1 MDIKK
6 ITFLI
11 LLVTCTLLSS
21 CNRKQDAVSSLRN
34 FSKELTVS
42 SFDYSDQD
50 WENASER
57 FERICEKL
65 DRRKY
70 SSAQSEE
77 IEKLKARC
85 AKILTERNIANEEEE
100 AGGGASPTPV
110 QTEDSPQENF
120 QETEDASESNS
131 TDLRLSLP
139 LRYINITSPYGTRED
154 CINGKQKEHNGIDLL
169 SSQDNAL
176 AMMKGIVV
184 SAGFNSVA
192 GNFVT
197 LGIVV

>member
-110 QTEDSPQENF
+110 
-120 QETEDASESNS
+120 
-131 TDLRLSLP
+131 
-139 LRYINITSPYGTRED
+139 
-154 CINGKQKEHNGIDLL
+154 
-169 SSQDNAL
+169 
-176 AMMKGIVV
+176 
-184 SAGFNSVA
+184 
-192 GNFVT
+192 
-197 LGIVV
+197 